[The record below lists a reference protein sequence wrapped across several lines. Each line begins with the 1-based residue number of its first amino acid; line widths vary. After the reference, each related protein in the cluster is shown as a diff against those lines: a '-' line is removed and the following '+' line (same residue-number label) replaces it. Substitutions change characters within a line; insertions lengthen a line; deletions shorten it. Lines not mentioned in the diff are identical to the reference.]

1 MKKYLLL
8 LIIPTLLINLSFAQ
22 DAKKIQLFLSGG
34 ISIPSSPTEFT
45 DYWNLGFNGG
55 AGIGYVF
62 SPNFSANAYFDFN
75 TMALNEDNFLG
86 DLGAPSG
93 VSIDGGSINIITVMA
108 NVKGNLIAKP
118 KSISP
123 YFKVGI
129 GLFSLS
135 ATDVTVSY
143 MGVSMTESLDA
154 SEEALGLIFGGGI
167 DFPVSPNILIFI
179 EGNYCVGF
187 TEDESTSFIPIKGGL
202 IILL

>member
-1 MKKYLLL
+1 MKKFLPFFVLALFLL
-8 LIIPTLLINLSFAQ
+8 NFSFAQ
-22 DAKKIQLFLSGG
+22 DARKIQIILSGG

-55 AGIGYVF
+55 GGIGYIF

-75 TMALNEDNFLG
+75 TMSLNEDKFLN
-86 DLGAPSG
+86 DLGAPPG
-93 VSIDGGSINIITVMA
+93 VSIEGGSINVITVMA
-108 NVKGNLIAKP
+108 NVKGNLITKP
-118 KSISP
+118 KSVSP
-123 YFKVGI
+123 YFKAGI

-143 MGVSMTESLDA
+143 QGQSQTVSVDA
-154 SEEALGLIFGGGI
+154 SEEALGIIFGGGI
-167 DFPVSPNILIFI
+167 DFPVSPTVLVFV

-187 TEDESTSFIPIKGGL
+187 TEDESTSFIPIKGGV